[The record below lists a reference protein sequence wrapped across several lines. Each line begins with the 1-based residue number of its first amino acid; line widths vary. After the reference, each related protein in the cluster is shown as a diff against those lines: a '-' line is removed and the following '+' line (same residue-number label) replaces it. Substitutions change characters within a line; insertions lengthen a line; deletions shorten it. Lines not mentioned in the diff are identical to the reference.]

1 MTDEQRLAYEGFIDL
16 MVQMF
21 IKYSDRVD
29 YSVLEKKQ
37 KENEALKTEKTN
49 IKRKLI

>member
-1 MTDEQRLAYEGFIDL
+1 MTDEQKMAYEGFIDL

-21 IKYSDRVD
+21 LKYSERVD

-37 KENEALKTEKTN
+37 ETKEEGAEG
-49 IKRKLI
+49 

>member
-21 IKYSDRVD
+21 MKYSDRVD
-29 YSVLEKKQ
+29 YSVLEKKR
-37 KENEALKTEKTN
+37 KATEALKTAKQIPKES
-49 IKRKLI
+49 